1 MQDHLK
7 LQLYQ
12 KPNDLH
18 SSKFHLYDFEHHY
31 NVNRQSEM
39 REPFGINYW
48 NREEENGDELRDQTT
63 RDIQTETM
71 E

>member
-1 MQDHLK
+1 
-7 LQLYQ
+7 
-12 KPNDLH
+12 LH

>member
-1 MQDHLK
+1 
-7 LQLYQ
+7 
-12 KPNDLH
+12 LH

-48 NREEENGDELRDQTT
+48 NREENGDELRDQ
-63 RDIQTETM
+63 RAIQTETM